1 MTRKVLCFLL
11 ISSLFFFQNNLS
23 AQNRPPAAPA
33 TDSSANPNA
42 PGRTGRTA
50 APRPYNEVIPSRAVS
65 QAGLF
70 KVHRVDD
77 RYFFEV
83 HDSLLNRDILVVNRI
98 SKAAAGGRSG
108 FSGYAGDQIGDNVIQ
123 FEKGPNNKLF
133 LKSISYQEMARDTA
147 PDGMFRSVLNSNLQP
162 IAASFDIKA
171 FNRDQNSTVIDVTD
185 YLSSDN
191 DILFFDARVKRSLSL
206 GQMNNDRS
214 YIQEVRSFPTNVE
227 IKTVKTYTKTPA
239 PATPGAPAAFGAAA
253 SSGPATYELNSSI
266 VLLPRIPMQP
276 RYFDP
281 RVGYFATGYV
291 DFDANPQGVKRISMI
306 TRWRLEPKEE
316 DIEKYK
322 RGELV
327 EPKKPI
333 VFYIDPATPRKWVPY
348 LIQGVNDW
356 QVAFEKAGFKNAIFA
371 KEAPRNAEWSLEDAR
386 HSAIVYKPSDIPN
399 ASGPHVHDPRS
410 GEIIETHIN
419 WYHNVMQLLRNWYF
433 VQTAAVDPRARM
445 MKFEDSLMGQLI
457 RFVSSHEVGHTLG
470 LRHNYGSSSTVP
482 VEKLRDKKF
491 VEEHGHTPSIM
502 DYARFNYVAQ
512 PEDNITTKGLF
523 PRIGDYDIWAI
534 EWGYRWFPQY
544 KSAVEERA
552 HLNKW
557 IVESLGKNPRIWF
570 GTESDPNDPRGQNED
585 LGDNSML
592 ASSYGIK
599 NLKRIVPNLLEW
611 TKESNE
617 GYDNARTM
625 YGEVVTQFNRYMGHV
640 SKNIG
645 GISTT
650 PRTVEE
656 KGNVIEFITK
666 AKQKEAMAFLD
677 QQLFKTPEWLLDKKL
692 YALTGVGGAASI
704 TAPQQST
711 LNRLISNATIS
722 KLLDA
727 QSFNGADAYS
737 PIEFFNDLKRSVWSE
752 LAARRPID
760 IYRRNLQKIYVER
773 LTTLLNPPATTVV
786 AASGNPFA
794 QQTALSKTNDAL
806 SVVKGHARSLSSE
819 IRAALPAITDQATRY
834 HLQDVLDRLTE
845 ALEVK

>member
-1 MTRKVLCFLL
+1 
-11 ISSLFFFQNNLS
+11 
-23 AQNRPPAAPA
+23 
-33 TDSSANPNA
+33 
-42 PGRTGRTA
+42 
-50 APRPYNEVIPSRAVS
+50 
-65 QAGLF
+65 
-70 KVHRVDD
+70 
-77 RYFFEV
+77 
-83 HDSLLNRDILVVNRI
+83 
-98 SKAAAGGRSG
+98 
-108 FSGYAGDQIGDNVIQ
+108 
-123 FEKGPNNKLF
+123 
-133 LKSISYQEMARDTA
+133 
-147 PDGMFRSVLNSNLQP
+147 
-162 IAASFDIKA
+162 
-171 FNRDQNSTVIDVTD
+171 
-185 YLSSDN
+185 
-191 DILFFDARVKRSLSL
+191 
-206 GQMNNDRS
+206 
-214 YIQEVRSFPTNVE
+214 
-227 IKTVKTYTKTPA
+227 
-239 PATPGAPAAFGAAA
+239 
-253 SSGPATYELNSSI
+253 
-266 VLLPRIPMQP
+266 
-276 RYFDP
+276 
-281 RVGYFATGYV
+281 
-291 DFDANPQGVKRISMI
+291 
-306 TRWRLEPKEE
+306 
-316 DIEKYK
+316 
-322 RGELV
+322 
-327 EPKKPI
+327 
-333 VFYIDPATPRKWVPY
+333 
-348 LIQGVNDW
+348 
-356 QVAFEKAGFKNAIFA
+356 
-371 KEAPRNAEWSLEDAR
+371 
-386 HSAIVYKPSDIPN
+386 
-399 ASGPHVHDPRS
+399 
-410 GEIIETHIN
+410 
-419 WYHNVMQLLRNWYF
+419 
-433 VQTAAVDPRARM
+433 
-445 MKFEDSLMGQLI
+445 MGQLI

-512 PEDNITTKGLF
+512 PEDNITSKGLF

-544 KSAVEERA
+544 KSAVEEKA

-617 GYDNARTM
+617 GYENARTM
-625 YGEVVTQFNRYMGHV
+625 YNEVVTQFNRYMGHV

-656 KGNVIEFITK
+656 KGDVIEFITK
-666 AKQKEAMAFLD
+666 TKQKEAMAFLD

-727 QSFNGADAYS
+727 QSFSGSSAYT
-737 PIEFFNDLKRSVWSE
+737 PIEFFNDLKRSIWSE
-752 LAARRPID
+752 VAARKPID

-773 LTTLLNPPATTVV
+773 LTTLIDPPATTQT
-786 AASGNPFA
+786 SSNNPFA
-794 QQTALSKTNDAL
+794 QQTSLSKTNDAL
-806 SVVKGHARSLSSE
+806 SIVKGHARSLSAD